1 MGTPNALS
9 NLQFVDAVRPRSM
22 PAVQQRRNKLSNKL
36 WEQIQLAKAKKE
48 GSTFTIKQFKTVK
61 GNDGSRLAVEV
72 HKQVRPWW
80 FTATDGKTCLNIRYG
95 AKVVE
100 LAKGKT
106 AIEIANT
113 DDLIKT
119 LELVKT
125 AVDAG
130 ELDTQIEAASGAVRS
145 GFTRS

>member
-1 MGTPNALS
+1 MSTLNTLKLVNVKKPT
-9 NLQFVDAVRPRSM
+9 AVP
-22 PAVQQRRNKLSNKL
+22 PLLHRRYKISKKV

-106 AIEIANT
+106 AIEIANA

-119 LELVKT
+119 LEIVKM

>member
-1 MGTPNALS
+1 MSTLNALKLVNS
-9 NLQFVDAVRPRSM
+9 KKPTAVP
-22 PAVQQRRNKLSNKL
+22 PILHRRYKLSNKV

-48 GSTFTIKQFKTVK
+48 GSTFTVKQFKTVK
-61 GNDGSRLAVEV
+61 DIEGSRRSVEIQ
-72 HKQVRPWW
+72 KQIRPWW
-80 FTATDGKTCLNIRYG
+80 FVSADGKVCLNIRYG

-106 AIEIANT
+106 AIEVANA
-113 DDLIKT
+113 DELIKT

-130 ELDTQIEAASGAVRS
+130 ELDAQIEVVSGALRA
-145 GFTRS
+145 GFRR

>member
-1 MGTPNALS
+1 MSTLNTLKLVNVKKPT
-9 NLQFVDAVRPRSM
+9 AVP
-22 PAVQQRRNKLSNKL
+22 PLLHRRYKISKKV

>member
-1 MGTPNALS
+1 MSTLNTLKLVNVKKPT
-9 NLQFVDAVRPRSM
+9 AVP
-22 PAVQQRRNKLSNKL
+22 PILHRRYKISKKV

-48 GSTFTIKQFKTVK
+48 GSTFTVKQFKTVK

-80 FTATDGKTCLNIRYG
+80 FTSLDGKTCLNIRYG

-106 AIEIANT
+106 AIEIVSA

>member
-1 MGTPNALS
+1 MSTLNTLKLVNVKKPT
-9 NLQFVDAVRPRSM
+9 AVP
-22 PAVQQRRNKLSNKL
+22 PLLHRRYKISTKV